1 MKRAYLSVAFLLL
14 VSPLRASER
23 GAVEVKSIFS
33 TAVTASGQPLAF
45 PLNDPE
51 VRVSIYEIPVGARLP
66 EHKHNYLRFAYVMAG
81 SLSVANTET
90 GKSNTYHAGEFIV
103 ETIGQWHK
111 AANVG
116 SESVRLL
123 VIDQTEKNANNVI
136 VR

>member
-33 TAVTASGQPLAF
+33 TAVTASGQPLDF